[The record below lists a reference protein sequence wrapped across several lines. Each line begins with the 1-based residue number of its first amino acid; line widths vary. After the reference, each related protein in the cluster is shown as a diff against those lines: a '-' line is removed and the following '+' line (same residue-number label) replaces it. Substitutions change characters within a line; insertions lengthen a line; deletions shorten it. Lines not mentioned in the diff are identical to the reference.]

1 MASAQA
7 DAIPPFDRQHGS
19 DARGVLIAC
28 ALGAVMLLLFCSH
41 ELPNWADQQM
51 PELSDAAKAID
62 GALDAGHL
70 TVPYDTIHSFMQRLA
85 DGRFG
90 G

>member
-1 MASAQA
+1 MACAQA
-7 DAIPPFDRQHGS
+7 DAIPPFDRKHAAS
-19 DARGVLIAC
+19 PRGVLIAC
-28 ALGAVMLLLFCSH
+28 ALGAVMLLLFCSR
-41 ELPNWADQQM
+41 ELPNWVDLQL

-62 GALDAGHL
+62 GTLDAGHL
-70 TVPYDTIHSFMQRLA
+70 TAPYDAIHSFVQRLA